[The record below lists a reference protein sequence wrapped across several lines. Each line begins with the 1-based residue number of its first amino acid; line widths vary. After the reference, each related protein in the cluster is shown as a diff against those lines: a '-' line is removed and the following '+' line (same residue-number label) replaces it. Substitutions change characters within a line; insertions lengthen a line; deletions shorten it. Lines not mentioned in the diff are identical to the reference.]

1 MFATRGQWYFYIKL
15 TSFKITIYK
24 NLNRFFI
31 ATQKGLIYFEKMERT
46 YTFCNVGAKK
56 IWNINDKLYVLFDDG
71 KFAVIYPVNMFE
83 GFTQV

>member
-1 MFATRGQWYFYIKL
+1 
-15 TSFKITIYK
+15 
-24 NLNRFFI
+24 
-31 ATQKGLIYFEKMERT
+31 MERT